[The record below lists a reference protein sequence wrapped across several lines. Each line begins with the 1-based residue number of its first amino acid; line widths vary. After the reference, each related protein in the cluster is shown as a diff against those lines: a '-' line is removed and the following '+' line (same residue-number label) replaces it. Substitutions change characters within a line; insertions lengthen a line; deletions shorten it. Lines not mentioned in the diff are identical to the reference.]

1 MTSPTADATV
11 LAWGCPM
18 KMSVEVFLVLFWVR
32 GSATFC
38 CVKFLGL
45 VSVKPMGRW
54 IRCINEKRK
63 VKESNSRAF
72 TRPGFQDQLP
82 TNGCYL
88 PYAEN

>member
-45 VSVKPMGRW
+45 VLVKPRGD
-54 IRCINEKRK
+54 
-63 VKESNSRAF
+63 
-72 TRPGFQDQLP
+72 G
-82 TNGCYL
+82 
-88 PYAEN
+88 